1 MIDVGSQ
8 FAKKISTIMIVE
20 NLTLKQFSQRV
31 DIPYNRC
38 HDYKTRRK
46 SNPSINNVFKV
57 INAFPIYTCYIMN
70 LDPTQ
75 LHDQIILK
83 EKL

>member
-38 HDYKTRRK
+38 RLRIWRYVF
-46 SNPSINNVFKV
+46 NV
-57 INAFPIYTCYIMN
+57 
-70 LDPTQ
+70 L
-75 LHDQIILK
+75 L
-83 EKL
+83 